1 MTDYA
6 PDRRTLLAGLGGLAV
21 AGIAGPVAAKESVG
35 ADARL
40 DTLLS
45 AQFEQGLRDD
55 PTRATSLGLDT
66 GARAALRAQFPDW
79 SAAGRAAQARRI
91 DTDLSAVRAI
101 AADTLGDTA
110 RVAHDSAEFDLAARQ
125 RLARFTYHSGGF
137 GHRPGP
143 YGVTQLGGFYTGV
156 STFMDSQ
163 HPVKDKADADAY
175 MARLAAIPALLDADT
190 AIVKAN
196 AAMDVVAPRFILDQA
211 LQQLARLRDGDV
223 AGKTLVA
230 SIARRSVEIGLGGY
244 GDRAA
249 ATFEGPIRAAL
260 IRQIAALTA
269 LLPRAGVA
277 AGVARLPD
285 GEAYYAATLAQHT
298 TTSLTAAEIH
308 RIGREQVADLTSRM
322 DALLKAQGYKD
333 GSIRDRLGALGK
345 AEGQLFANDD
355 AGRAE
360 MLAYLNG
367 LLVTVRGRLPQVF
380 SRMPKAPYEI
390 RRVPPEIEIGAP
402 GGSAQ
407 AGTPDGSRPGI
418 FFINLRDTAEWPRY
432 TLPTLAYHEGA
443 PGHLFE
449 GALKY
454 EDAELPLYRQASS
467 VTAYGEGWGLYAE
480 QVADELGMYDD
491 DPLGKIGYLAS
502 YAFRASRLVVD
513 TGLHAMGWSR
523 EQAIDYMVENS
534 STSPT
539 ASRTEIDRYIVYPG
553 QACAY
558 KVGQIAISRVRDEVA
573 GRPGYDIKR
582 FHDVVLGAGRVPL
595 AVLERRV
602 RAAFPA

>member
-91 DTDLSAVRAI
+91 DTDLAAVRAI

-190 AIVKAN
+190 DIVKAN

-223 AGKTLVA
+223 AGKTLDA
-230 SIARRSVEIGLGGY
+230 SIARRSAEIGLSGY

-249 ATFEGPIRAAL
+249 AAFEGPIRAAL
-260 IRQIAALTA
+260 TRQIEALTA
-269 LLPRAGVA
+269 LLPRAGVV

-322 DALLKAQGYKD
+322 DVLLKAQGYKD

-355 AGRAE
+355 TGRAE

-402 GGSAQ
+402 S
-407 AGTPDGSRPGI
+407 
-418 FFINLRDTAEWPRY
+418 
-432 TLPTLAYHEGA
+432 
-443 PGHLFE
+443 
-449 GALKY
+449 
-454 EDAELPLYRQASS
+454 
-467 VTAYGEGWGLYAE
+467 
-480 QVADELGMYDD
+480 
-491 DPLGKIGYLAS
+491 
-502 YAFRASRLVVD
+502 
-513 TGLHAMGWSR
+513 
-523 EQAIDYMVENS
+523 
-534 STSPT
+534 
-539 ASRTEIDRYIVYPG
+539 
-553 QACAY
+553 
-558 KVGQIAISRVRDEVA
+558 
-573 GRPGYDIKR
+573 
-582 FHDVVLGAGRVPL
+582 
-595 AVLERRV
+595 
-602 RAAFPA
+602 

>member
-1 MTDYA
+1 MTGFA
-6 PDRRTLLAGLGGLAV
+6 VSRRTLLAGAGSLAL
-21 AGIAGPVAAKESVG
+21 AGAIRPVFAAENG
-35 ADARL
+35 DAKL
-40 DTLLS
+40 DALLS
-45 AQFEQGLRDD
+45 GQFEAGLRDD
-55 PTRATSLGLDT
+55 PTRATGLGVDT

-79 SAAGRAAQARRI
+79 SPTARERRAKQI
-91 DTDLSAVRAI
+91 DADLAAVRAI
-101 AADTLGDTA
+101 DPKTLGEGA
-110 RVAHDSAEFDLAARQ
+110 RVAHDSAEFDLTTRQ
-125 RLARFTYHSGGF
+125 RLARFPYHSGGF

-156 STFMDSQ
+156 STFLDSQ
-163 HPVKDKADADAY
+163 HPVESKADADAY
-175 MARLAAIPALLDADT
+175 MARLDKIPALFDDDT
-190 AIVKAN
+190 EIVKAN
-196 AAMDVVAPRFILDQA
+196 AAMGVVAPRFILDQA

-223 AGKTLVA
+223 ATKTLVA
-230 SIARRSVEIGLGGY
+230 SIARRSAKLGLTGY
-244 GDRAA
+244 DVRAA
-249 ATFEGPIRAAL
+249 AAFEGPIRAAL
-260 IRQIAALTA
+260 SRQIQALTE
-269 LLPRAGVA
+269 LLPRSGDA
-277 AGVARLPD
+277 AGVSRLPR

-298 TTSLTAAEIH
+298 TTDLGAAEIH
-308 RIGREQVADLTSRM
+308 RIGREQVADLNARM
-322 DALLKAQGYKD
+322 DVLLKAQGFKD
-333 GSIRDRLGALGK
+333 GSIRERLDALGK

-367 LLVTVRGRLPQVF
+367 RLAAVRTRLPQVF

-454 EDAELPLYRQASS
+454 EDAELPLYRQAAS

-480 QVADELGMYDD
+480 QVADELGMYED

-523 EQAIDYMVENS
+523 QQAIEYMVENS
-534 STSPT
+534 SNSPS

-558 KVGQIAISRVRDEVA
+558 KVGQIAISRARDTVA
-573 GRPGYDIKR
+573 KRKSYDIKR
-582 FHDVVLGAGRVPL
+582 FHDVVLGAGRIPL

-602 RAAFPA
+602 LAAFPA